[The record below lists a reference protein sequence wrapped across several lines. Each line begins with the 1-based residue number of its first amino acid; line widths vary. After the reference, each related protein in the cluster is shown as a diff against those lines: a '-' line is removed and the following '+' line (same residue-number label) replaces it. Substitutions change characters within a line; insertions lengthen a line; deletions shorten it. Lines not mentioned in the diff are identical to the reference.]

1 MKRKVRYPHFLMIF
15 VDDLIVVTFLIAYL
29 ISIFQGQAN
38 GFISLVAIIFTALM
52 ILHINRLIKEK
63 ID

>member
-1 MKRKVRYPHFLMIF
+1 MIF